1 MEPLSEHDPRTAG
14 DFRLHARLGAGGMGR
29 VYLGFSP
36 AGRAVAVKVVHP
48 ELAQDAE
55 FIRRFAR
62 EVATARMVSGIY
74 TASVVAAGMDDNP
87 PWLATAY
94 VPGPSLAEVVSGHGP
109 LPELAVWRL
118 AAGLTE
124 ALQAVHACGLVH
136 RDLKPGNVLLAED
149 GPRVIDFGISR
160 ALDGTSLTA
169 TGMVVGTPGYLSP
182 EQAEGAQVG
191 PPSDVFSL
199 GCVLAYAATG
209 NAPFGTGSAASV
221 LYRVVMRPPDLTG
234 VPTRLREVIT
244 ACLAKNPAER
254 PGLSSLAAMIS
265 RTGPALPAAS
275 PASYWPAP
283 VAEVIR
289 ASQASA
295 QASVAQQTVSAMA
308 GTHTMTA
315 QQAAAMG
322 PTLRPTAAWTQ
333 PAPATPWPTPSPAP
347 DALAQYRPGGPWRGR
362 RPIPPSVLT
371 AIRLMYTGAVFTVV
385 NVIWDLTIIGQV
397 KAAFLARHP
406 FAEHMARSAAGAAT
420 LAVIVGGAVSILTWL
435 WLASATRRRRRW
447 VRAAAPMLFGIG
459 TISLLAT
466 LSRPGIGV
474 VKGMGVIGW
483 LIGLAALIAL
493 WQRQS
498 SEYFRLTD

>member
-48 ELAQDAE
+48 ELARDAE
-55 FIRRFAR
+55 FTRRFAR
-62 EVATARMVSGIY
+62 EVATARMVSGVY
-74 TASVVAAGMDDNP
+74 TAAVVATGMDDDP

-109 LPELAVWRL
+109 LPEPAVWRL
-118 AAGLTE
+118 AAGLAE
-124 ALQAVHACGLVH
+124 ALQAVHGCGLVH
-136 RDLKPGNVLLAED
+136 RDLKPGNVLLAAD

-221 LYRVVMRPPDLTG
+221 LYRVVMRPPDLAG
-234 VPTRLREVIT
+234 VPARLREVIT

-254 PGLSSLAAMIS
+254 PELSSLAAMIS
-265 RTGPALPAAS
+265 RTGPAVPAAS

-289 ASQASA
+289 ASQASV
-295 QASVAQQTVSAMA
+295 QASGAQQAVSATA
-308 GTHTMTA
+308 GTRTMTA
-315 QQAAAMG
+315 WQTAAMG
-322 PTLRPTAAWTQ
+322 PAPRPTAPSAQ
-333 PAPATPWPTPSPAP
+333 PAMPWPSPSPAP
-347 DALAQYRPGGPWRGR
+347 DALARYRPGGPWPGR

-371 AIRLMYTGAVFTVV
+371 AVRLMYTGAAFTLV
-385 NVIWDLTIIGQV
+385 NAILDLAIIRQV
-397 KAAFLARHP
+397 KAAFLVRHP
-406 FAEHMARSAAGAAT
+406 FAEHTAQTVAAIAT
-420 LAVIVGGAVSILTWL
+420 LIVIVGGVVSIALWL
-435 WLASATRRRRRW
+435 WLASASRRGRRW
-447 VRAAAPMLFGIG
+447 ARDTATVLFGIG
-459 TISLLAT
+459 TVSLLVT
-466 LSRPGIGV
+466 LGKPGIGA
-474 VKGMGVIGW
+474 VKGMSVIGW
-483 LIGLAALIAL
+483 LIGLVALIAL

-498 SEYFRLTD
+498 SEYFRATD